1 MTLADIHKWIN
12 DGELLYYRVAKE
24 VPLGM
29 RTRLPGAYQGLLDV
43 QELLQPQNLHQ
54 RVMRT
59 VAMLKSEFGMTIP
72 PINIALVLY
81 RWLRLL
87 ALPLEAFV
95 ATQRL
100 MRVLEVDGN
109 FSDRGRIAVLR
120 YPEVR
125 LMAVMVIATKLLFPF
140 DDIERDVEEDANSTA
155 LSMDWQ
161 QWTSVIKDDT
171 DQNPAEQPLT
181 FKEAFEFDEASCME
195 ASEDTL
201 DAYLDWY
208 GDSIASEDIRDR
220 GQAGRDADLRRALF
234 RLFPTKPE
242 RAAPARQPTVMSQ
255 DEPEKKIREAQ
266 SALRP
271 TQDPEGR
278 QDAQDIARPGSYY
291 RRIRSSEELS
301 GPMQVFFDRA
311 AKLAGVRVDD
321 MVQAVFTM
329 ERRLQKREEE
339 LRKDTSKQ

>member
-29 RTRLPGAYQGLLDV
+29 RTRLPGAYQGLLDI
-43 QELLQPQNLHQ
+43 QELLQPQLLHQ

-72 PINIALVLY
+72 PLNIALVLY